1 MALVMPNYEEFQS
14 RRFFHSLD
22 GLRCISILAVIWHHT
37 LGEWQGIPALA
48 RGFLGVDMFFV
59 LSGFLIT
66 TLLLRERD
74 KNGDIALQKFYV
86 RRILRIFP
94 LYYGLLIVFA
104 VGLPLFMPN
113 GKMAKEFFSE
123 LPYYLTYTS
132 NWIRAETMLAIA
144 WSLSTEQQ
152 FYTVYPPIEK
162 FVKSTH
168 AKFALIGGV
177 IFVNQLINFGVLNH
191 PLAAVGLNYQHLE
204 ILQATFTPI
213 CFGVLLAY
221 ALHLESGF
229 QAMTRWLQPVW
240 TPVALLAITFLACNL
255 PVENLAGFPRLLIQV
270 LMTILLASCVIQ
282 EKHGLSGILSF
293 YPVQRIG
300 VISYGMYL
308 LHLPVIALSAAMLKK
323 MGINSSAAL
332 FLLCLLLTVI
342 VSEISFR
349 FYEQPFLKLKRL
361 FEPKRYTLDK

>member
-1 MALVMPNYEEFQS
+1 MSNYEEFQS

-22 GLRCISILAVIWHHT
+22 GLRCISILAVLWHHT
-37 LGEWQGIPALA
+37 PGKWQGIPALA

-74 KNGDIALQKFYV
+74 KNGDISLQQFYV
-86 RRILRIFP
+86 RRTLRIFP

-104 VGLPLFMPN
+104 VGLPLITPHGTMT
-113 GKMAKEFFSE
+113 KIFFNE
-123 LPYYLTYTS
+123 LPFYLTCTS

-152 FYTVYPPIEK
+152 FYAIYPPIEK
-162 FVKSTH
+162 FVKNTSI
-168 AKFALIGGV
+168 KFALIGGV
-177 IFVNQLINFGVLNH
+177 IFVSQLINFGALNQ
-191 PLAAVGLNYQHLE
+191 PFAAIGLHYEQLE

-213 CFGVLLAY
+213 CFGVLLAHV
-221 ALHLESGF
+221 LHRESGF
-229 QAMTRWLQPVW
+229 QAIARWLQPAW
-240 TPVALLAITFLACNL
+240 TPVVLLAVTFLACNL
-255 PVENLAGFPRLLIQV
+255 PVAQLAGFPRLLIQV

-282 EKHGLSGILSF
+282 EKHGLSSIFSF

-308 LHLPVIALSAAMLKK
+308 LHLPVLMFSATILQRMDIRSPL
-323 MGINSSAAL
+323 AL
-332 FLLCLLLTVI
+332 FLLCLLLTI
-342 VSEISFR
+342 IISEISFR

-361 FEPKRYTLDK
+361 LEPRKPILDKWA